1 MRLRHL
7 FEGPNDP
14 HIFKAVFLAGAAGSG
29 KSTIARKLFGGTG
42 LRFVDMD
49 NFSRMYR
56 KTGKT
61 DVSRKEIRYHTR
73 KHREGLMDGRIGMVI
88 DGTGRDPYDISR
100 VKEQL
105 ESLGY
110 DTIMLFVNVDLDTSL
125 SRTATRAVTPGPDFG
140 RTIPPEHVEKMW
152 YEVKY
157 GARELKSVFGSD
169 FIKVDNN
176 NDGLPD
182 LSAVQK
188 QFNRWLAAPPA
199 SPEAQDWLSSF
210 NNQRS

>member
-1 MRLRHL
+1 MRLRNL

-61 DVSRKEIRYHTR
+61 GVTRREIRYHTR
-73 KHREGLMDGRIGMVI
+73 KHRESLMDGRIGMVI
-88 DGTGRDPYDISR
+88 DGTGRHPPDIIDVR
-100 VKEQL
+100 EQL
-105 ESLGY
+105 EDLGY
-110 DTIMLFVNVDLDTSL
+110 DTMMLFVNVNLENSL
-125 SRTATRAVTPGPDFG
+125 SRTAQRATTPGPDFG
-140 RTIPPEHVEKMW
+140 RTIPADHVEDMW

-157 GARELKSVFGSD
+157 GARELKMEFGNN
-169 FIKVDNN
+169 FVMVDNN
-176 NDGLPD
+176 SDGLPD
-182 LSAVQK
+182 LTAVQK

-199 SPEAQDWLSSF
+199 SPAAQDWMSSF
-210 NNQRS
+210 QNQRS